1 MMVATNMDTYLKLTG
16 AAEITSDL
24 TSQKSQEA
32 MWEAYTPDV
41 EIVEP
46 PSLPHGGVH
55 KGRENW
61 LAMSNHMRSLWQ
73 QKVWIDEIYDLPD
86 KDLIIL
92 ASTMEWTANST
103 GKTVKFPAI
112 EMLYFREARICKI
125 EMFLQ
130 DTKLILDTLQSD

>member
-1 MMVATNMDTYLKLTG
+1 MATKNMETYLKLKE

-24 TSQKSQEA
+24 TSKKSQEA
-32 MWEAYTPDV
+32 MWDAYTPDV

-61 LAMSNHMRSLWQ
+61 LAMSNHMGSLWE
-73 QKVWIDEIYDLPD
+73 QKVWIDHMFDLPD
-86 KDLIIL
+86 NDLIIL
-92 ASTMEWTANST
+92 ASTMEWTAKAT
-103 GKTVKFPAI
+103 RKTVRFPAI
-112 EMLYFREARICKI
+112 EMLYFRDARICKI

-130 DTKLILDTLQSD
+130 DTKLILDTLLPD